1 MVPLLQREALLKY
14 CPEQYRNSNTK
25 YQESV
30 RLILEYWQCNIT
42 IALQILG
49 YLYCN
54 IGIACLLNWNFI
66 NWYITRKNFN
76 KNWIKFEDCPPQH
89 WFLSLHWMQ
98 SAFWNINWIR
108 STLKQWE
115 SNDYKQYQDEI
126 YGLLYIISSYFP
138 WDECLVQQFNC
149 LKTYPKKIIRFGMQ

>member
-1 MVPLLQREALLKY
+1 M
-14 CPEQYRNSNTK
+14 QYYNSST
-25 YQESV
+25 
-30 RLILEYWQCNIT
+30 
-42 IALQILG
+42 
-49 YLYCN
+49 N
-54 IGIACLLNWNFI
+54 IGIFVLQYRYCMFTELKLYQLIYHKNF
-66 NWYITRKNFN
+66 FN

-126 YGLLYIISSYFP
+126 YGLLYIISSYCFP
-138 WDECLVQQFNC
+138 WDACSTTVHWTEFNMVIGW
-149 LKTYPKKIIRFGMQ
+149 KTYQKHIIKRPFCIIFMLKNTENQYTIDALA